1 MDSDPEPATRP
12 SCPLFPCQ
20 LQSITHDGGD
30 LHWRK
35 DSGQDSN
42 RLPMVKLEARY
53 NDRTYPIELEEKK
66 SSDPGSHFEIKIQ
79 RPGGEQV
86 FPVRV
91 VSRSQDHWTLEI
103 DGQIENVLIS
113 RKREEVLIDW
123 KNRIFAVQI
132 DRSLEKLLTDSVPT
146 ETPRIASLTAQMTGK
161 VISVLA
167 IEGEEVKVGQGMA
180 IIEAMKMQNEL
191 RSPKS
196 GIVTTCNIREGETV
210 NTGDLLFEI
219 D

>member
-1 MDSDPEPATRP
+1 
-12 SCPLFPCQ
+12 
-20 LQSITHDGGD
+20 
-30 LHWRK
+30 
-35 DSGQDSN
+35 
-42 RLPMVKLEARY
+42 MVKLEASY
-53 NDRTYPIELEEKK
+53 NNRTYPIELEEKK

-79 RPGGEQV
+79 RPSGEQV
-86 FPVRV
+86 LTVRV
-91 VSRSQDHWTLEI
+91 VSRSQDRWTLEI
-103 DGQIENVLIS
+103 DGQIEDVLIF
-113 RKREEVLIDW
+113 KMKEEVLIDW
-123 KNRIFAVQI
+123 KNRTFAVQI
-132 DRSLEKLLTDSVPT
+132 DRLLEKLPTDLVPT

-167 IEGEEVKVGQGMA
+167 GEGEEVAVGQGLA

-191 RSPKS
+191 KSPKS